1 MFLNHYT
8 WLLSLILL
16 NGQSNIFYFVK
27 SKFYII
33 NIFIFIFSDDD
44 LDENQLKNANASQ
57 PTDVLG
63 NKIPGQIGKSGS
75 YDENV
80 MTQALEYKKGYVMR
94 KCCMEANGKKSKKK
108 NQLSIHKIIFYYSNI
123 SCKRKA

>member
-1 MFLNHYT
+1 MGKVVYNFTSLNPNSI
-8 WLLSLILL
+8 SLI
-16 NGQSNIFYFVK
+16 YF
-27 SKFYII
+27 
-33 NIFIFIFSDDD
+33 FILSDDD

-108 NQLSIHKIIFYYSNI
+108 SIVSTQNNNI
-123 SCKRKA
+123 LLFQY